1 LRFRGHR
8 IPLGFIVRLA
18 RPSAAAPCP
27 SPRPKPRPFFA
38 VLPLAGLE
46 LMSDLAPALIHC
58 DVAKDSLR
66 LESEQRFQPLFG
78 DVTTSPPYG
87 VYRELAPGI
96 VSCGL
101 I

>member
-1 LRFRGHR
+1 
-8 IPLGFIVRLA
+8 
-18 RPSAAAPCP
+18 
-27 SPRPKPRPFFA
+27 
-38 VLPLAGLE
+38 
-46 LMSDLAPALIHC
+46 MSDLAPALIHC